1 MKKKLTS
8 ENILDHLWTLTNT
21 LHKNTDEIPGITHNE
36 MVVRMEVINNIRQFV
51 KDHRGM
57 LGCEDEDMI
66 LQFKDDWEELRLKTI
81 KSRKEKQQDREDK
94 CWLMIRSL
102 DWELDGD
109 YKRCAYELKTRFT
122 STEVN
127 DLEMFVDSKQKSL
140 MFLFKEDWLSDPGI
154 DVSDDGWNDL
164 TAEVVGRGKE
174 FYEDITVEKLQQ
186 MAKEFDYKENFKYSF
201 H

>member
-57 LGCEDEDMI
+57 LDCEDEDII
-66 LQFKDDWEELRLKTI
+66 LQFKDNWEELKLKTI

-140 MFLFKEDWLSDPGI
+140 MFLFKEDWLGDPGI